1 LKQEITYNGSNVSRH
16 DIFRGIRNIPGRSVI
31 MMLSLMVIV
40 VIGYIGHEELGKAQ
54 SDDMNMNPIIMHI
67 HPQLSLIINNTS
79 STVPAQIGIDP
90 SLWKDHSLDEFG
102 MQPMPEMKMSAMAP
116 LHTHDDSGIVHVEST
131 VNRNY
136 TLEEF
141 LNIWGLNLDGKIVKM
156 TLNGKPLPDFRDHIL
171 SDGEQIKL
179 EVQ

>member
-1 LKQEITYNGSNVSRH
+1 
-16 DIFRGIRNIPGRSVI
+16 
-31 MMLSLMVIV
+31 MVIV

-54 SDDMNMNPIIMHI
+54 SDDTNMNPIIMHI
-67 HPQLSLIINNTS
+67 HPQLSLILNNTS

-102 MQPMPEMKMSAMAP
+102 MQSMPEMKMSAMAP

-131 VNRNY
+131 VYRNY

-171 SDGEQIKL
+171 SNGEQIKL

>member
-1 LKQEITYNGSNVSRH
+1 
-16 DIFRGIRNIPGRSVI
+16 

-40 VIGYIGHEELGKAQ
+40 VIWYIGHEELGKAQ

-79 STVPAQIGIDP
+79 SAVPAQIGIDP

-102 MQPMPEMKMSAMAP
+102 MQSMPEMKMSAMAP
-116 LHTHDDSGIVHVEST
+116 LHTHDNSGIVHVEST
-131 VNRNY
+131 INRNY

-141 LNIWGLNLDGKIVKM
+141 LNIWGLNLDGKTVKM
-156 TLNGKPLPDFRDHIL
+156 ILNGKPLADFRNHIL
-171 SDGEQIKL
+171 RDGEQIKL
-179 EVQ
+179 EIQ